1 MKSLDS
7 KTPNQD
13 WHPNIWPPFTQ
24 INNSKP
30 QIEVTHGKD
39 ALLFTKDPKKELIDA
54 ISSWWVTLHGHST
67 NILRMPFLINQK
79 NLSKLYLLIF
89 YIHRPKN

>member
-7 KTPNQD
+7 KSPNQS

-39 ALLFTKDPKKELIDA
+39 ALLFTKDPKK
-54 ISSWWVTLHGHST
+54 S
-67 NILRMPFLINQK
+67 
-79 NLSKLYLLIF
+79 
-89 YIHRPKN
+89 

>member
-7 KTPNQD
+7 KTPNLD

-30 QIEVTHGKD
+30 QIEVTHGQD
-39 ALLFTKDPKKELIDA
+39 ALLFTKNPKKELIKVFP
-54 ISSWWVTLHGHST
+54 ISVSVPQIINLKTLS
-67 NILRMPFLINQK
+67 
-79 NLSKLYLLIF
+79 
-89 YIHRPKN
+89 

>member
-7 KTPNQD
+7 NTPNQD

-24 INNSKP
+24 INTSKP

-39 ALLFTKDPKKELIDA
+39 ALLFTKDPKKDLIVIFLTNRVYPTRESDMFYELD
-54 ISSWWVTLHGHST
+54 VREKLLDLTL
-67 NILRMPFLINQK
+67 
-79 NLSKLYLLIF
+79 
-89 YIHRPKN
+89 

>member
-7 KTPNQD
+7 KTRNQD

-39 ALLFTKDPKKELIDA
+39 ALLFTNCLLYTSDA
-54 ISSWWVTLHGHST
+54 ADE
-67 NILRMPFLINQK
+67 
-79 NLSKLYLLIF
+79 
-89 YIHRPKN
+89 